1 MIFAIIM
8 PPLPEMP
15 VEMMYAVVQLKIIV
29 SHARIILLMH
39 KINFN

>member
-8 PPLPEMP
+8 PSLPEMP
-15 VEMMYAVVQLKIIV
+15 VEMMYAVVQLKINV
-29 SHARIILLMH
+29 PHARIILLMH